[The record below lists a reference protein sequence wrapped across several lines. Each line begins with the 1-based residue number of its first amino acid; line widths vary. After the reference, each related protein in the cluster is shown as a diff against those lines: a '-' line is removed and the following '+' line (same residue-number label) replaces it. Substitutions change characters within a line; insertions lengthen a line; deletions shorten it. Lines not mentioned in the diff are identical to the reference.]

1 MFGGDERVEAGGGI
15 WVRGDASDE
24 VWYERIAEF
33 SVAADDV
40 VEDFFSL
47 GFLESM
53 GVAGMGRERSKPL
66 TEAQRSLTGVWRS
79 VAECGGP
86 R

>member
-1 MFGGDERVEAGGGI
+1 MEAGGGI

-24 VWYERIAEF
+24 VWYKRIAEF

-40 VEDFFSL
+40 VEDFLQPGISRIH
-47 GFLESM
+47 GS
-53 GVAGMGRERSKPL
+53 GGDRRERPKPL